1 MEQINKNPIGM
12 RRSVQRE
19 ETKGIIL
26 ESARALFDKSG
37 FDKTTIRAIA
47 IQAGVGTGT
56 IFNYFPDKP
65 SLLIAAL
72 LDDLEK
78 VEESAFKT
86 LPEKATII
94 EKCLHITSIYYS
106 YYARRPSLS
115 RTLLKESNFIPGEFG
130 DLLKTQINRFI
141 KTIEEMLLE
150 AQKRGEIRMDVDCSL
165 ASLTFFSLFFWVLF
179 SGLREPEFK
188 QDELLILIEKLLNQ
202 QIKGLG
208 AEKGELSRENILKT
222 S

>member
-1 MEQINKNPIGM
+1 M
-12 RRSVQRE
+12 RRRVQKE

-26 ESARALFDKSG
+26 ESARTLFDQSG

-47 IQAGVGTGT
+47 HQAGVGTGT

-78 VEESAFKT
+78 VEKSAFKT

-94 EKCLHITSIYYS
+94 EKCLHITGIYYS
-106 YYARRPSLS
+106 YYAGRPSLS

-130 DLLKTQINRFI
+130 ESLKTQINRFI
-141 KTIEEMLLE
+141 KMIEDMMLE
-150 AQKRGEIRMDVDCSL
+150 AQKGGEIRMDVDCGL
-165 ASLTFFSLFFWVLF
+165 AALTFFSQFFWVLF
-179 SGLREPEFK
+179 SGLKETEFK
-188 QDELLILIEKLLNQ
+188 QDELLFLMEKLLNQ
-202 QIKGLG
+202 QLKGLG
-208 AEKGELSRENILKT
+208 GEEEELGRKNIPK
-222 S
+222 SY